1 MAEETKKQ
9 LEEMQEQQM
18 RQQMEMQQA
27 MMQQQMNPA
36 GIAPQPMQMEQPMGG
51 VTGEM

>member
-1 MAEETKKQ
+1 
-9 LEEMQEQQM
+9 M

-36 GIAPQPMQMEQPMGG
+36 GMAPQPMEQPMGG
-51 VTGEM
+51 VTSEM